1 MTAGPC
7 LASCF
12 QHEDKKFIVVLLRT
26 NKLSRRFKETR
37 MLLGWSLRQYDKE
50 TYGLVAKKILR
61 HDAILDSDNSEDEDE
76 FNYDRMDAQEL
87 AKRNKIL
94 EYEL

>member
-1 MTAGPC
+1 
-7 LASCF
+7 
-12 QHEDKKFIVVLLRT
+12 
-26 NKLSRRFKETR
+26 